1 MERKK
6 MNNIKNRPKLSA
18 IAFVIMLT
26 LGAMLVALPTV
37 NAAEFPTYCYISVAS
52 PNPIGVNQEIVI
64 VFWINAVPPT
74 ALGAAGDR
82 WIFNAEITTP
92 SGSTE
97 TIGPF
102 TSDPVGGGWALYTP
116 TEIGT
121 YTIVVKFPEYTIT
134 GEPLGPG
141 GTISNPQTIGDVYLA
156 SSSEP
161 YILTVQEDAVTAWP
175 ETPVTDDYW
184 ERPINSMNRNW
195 DVLAGNWLG
204 AQWQHN
210 GATTRFGWGTGPES
224 AHILWATPMWAGGIM
239 DARFGNTGFQTAHY
253 EGLGFSPPI
262 IINGKIY
269 YNIQSLPREGYR
281 VLDLYTGEEL
291 WFQNSTGPVTGTGG
305 GFDASGEISGGRLTF
320 GQVYNYESPNQHGG
334 FPYIWSV
341 QGSSMHMYDAET
353 GNYICS
359 IDNLPS
365 WAGVPSFF
373 YSGGPPVYGKDG
385 SLTWYNIVGTPGPT
399 PFSPAT
405 APFYM
410 QCWNTS
416 RAIWYEDTWVSNEY
430 WMWRPTLNVT
440 FDGNNGYSINAS
452 IPDVQGNIIC
462 VREGEYAIGGV
473 AGKNNGTYVQN
484 GHLWA
489 LSLVPGQEGT
499 LLWNRTFTPPEGPPD
514 AATGRFGIGGM
525 DLSIIDPEDG
535 VFCFSESI
543 TRRWWGYDLNT
554 GQQLWGPSDP
564 EPSMNFYGMYEN
576 VYDGKLL
583 SCGYGG
589 KLVAY
594 DIKTGE
600 VLWEYT
606 ASQEGWES
614 PYGNY
619 PIGIAIIA
627 DGKAYL
633 TSSEHS
639 PTQPLWRGSYLRCVD
654 LDTGEELWKI
664 NNWGLGMGPGP
675 EGSTYIADGYIVTL
689 NAYDNRI
696 YCYGKG
702 PSATTVTAA
711 PKVTALGSS
720 VLIEGMVTDQSPGAK
735 DTPAIGDES
744 MSEWMEYMYMQQPMP
759 TNPEG
764 VKVKLYSIDPNNNYQ
779 DIGTATT
786 DMAGCFGISWVPP
799 VPGDYWVVAEFEGS
813 ASYGS
818 SYATTYFTVD
828 EAPSAAQA
836 IEPEPAVSTSTE
848 YVPTVTQSTPAAES
862 SVLVSIDVTMIAVAL
877 IAVIGIV
884 AFLTIRKRK

>member
-1 MERKK
+1 
-6 MNNIKNRPKLSA
+6 
-18 IAFVIMLT
+18 
-26 LGAMLVALPTV
+26 
-37 NAAEFPTYCYISVAS
+37 
-52 PNPIGVNQEIVI
+52 
-64 VFWINAVPPT
+64 
-74 ALGAAGDR
+74 
-82 WIFNAEITTP
+82 
-92 SGSTE
+92 
-97 TIGPF
+97 
-102 TSDPVGGGWALYTP
+102 
-116 TEIGT
+116 
-121 YTIVVKFPEYTIT
+121 
-134 GEPLGPG
+134 
-141 GTISNPQTIGDVYLA
+141 
-156 SSSEP
+156 
-161 YILTVQEDAVTAWP
+161 
-175 ETPVTDDYW
+175 
-184 ERPINSMNRNW
+184 
-195 DVLAGNWLG
+195 
-204 AQWQHN
+204 
-210 GATTRFGWGTGPES
+210 
-224 AHILWATPMWAGGIM
+224 
-239 DARFGNTGFQTAHY
+239 
-253 EGLGFSPPI
+253 
-262 IINGKIY
+262 
-269 YNIQSLPREGYR
+269 
-281 VLDLYTGEEL
+281 
-291 WFQNSTGPVTGTGG
+291 
-305 GFDASGEISGGRLTF
+305 
-320 GQVYNYESPNQHGG
+320 
-334 FPYIWSV
+334 
-341 QGSSMHMYDAET
+341 
-353 GNYICS
+353 
-359 IDNLPS
+359 
-365 WAGVPSFF
+365 
-373 YSGGPPVYGKDG
+373 
-385 SLTWYNIVGTPGPT
+385 
-399 PFSPAT
+399 
-405 APFYM
+405 
-410 QCWNTS
+410 
-416 RAIWYEDTWVSNEY
+416 
-430 WMWRPTLNVT
+430 
-440 FDGNNGYSINAS
+440 
-452 IPDVQGNIIC
+452 
-462 VREGEYAIGGV
+462 
-473 AGKNNGTYVQN
+473 
-484 GHLWA
+484 
-489 LSLVPGQEGT
+489 VPGQEGT